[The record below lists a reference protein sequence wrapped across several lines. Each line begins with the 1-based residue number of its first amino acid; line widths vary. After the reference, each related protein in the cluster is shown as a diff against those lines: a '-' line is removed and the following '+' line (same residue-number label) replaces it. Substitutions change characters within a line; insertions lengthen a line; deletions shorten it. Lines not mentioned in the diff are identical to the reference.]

1 MSSYTKSTDFASKD
15 ALLTGNPLKV
25 VKGTEIDDEFNAIQT
40 AVNSK
45 ADVNSPALSGTP
57 TAPTASAATDTTQI
71 ATTAFVQDQKASPAF
86 TGTPTAPTA
95 TTATDTTQIAT
106 TAFVQQEI
114 TANEYTPVYASE
126 TVKGS
131 VRADISNGDLYIYTQ
146 D

>member
-45 ADVNSPALSGTP
+45 ADTNSPALSGTP

-71 ATTAFVQDQKASPAF
+71 ATTAFVQDQKASPAL

-95 TTATDTTQIAT
+95 TTGTDTTQIAT
-106 TAFVQQEI
+106 TEFVQQEI
-114 TANEYTPVYASE
+114 TANAYDLPYA
-126 TVKGS
+126 TQTTIGG
-131 VRADISNGDLYIYTQ
+131 VRAYISGGDLYIYTQ
-146 D
+146 A

>member
-71 ATTAFVQDQKASPAF
+71 ATTAFVQDQKASPVF

-95 TTATDTTQIAT
+95 ATTTNTTQIAT

-114 TANEYTPVYASE
+114 TANAYTEPYASQ
-126 TVKGS
+126 TQKG
-131 VRADISNGDLYIYTQ
+131 VARIYVSNGDLYIYTQ

>member
-1 MSSYTKSTDFASKD
+1 MTDYSKTTNFTVKDSLAS
-15 ALLTGNPLKV
+15 GNPAKI
-25 VKGTEIDDEFNAIQT
+25 VKGAEIDAEFDDIET

-45 ADVNSPALSGTP
+45 ADVNGPDLTGTP
-57 TAPTASAATDTTQI
+57 TAPTASTATDTTQI
-71 ATTAFVQDQKASPAF
+71 ATTAFVQAQKASMAL

-95 TTATDTTQIAT
+95 ATDTDTTQIAT

-114 TANEYTPVYASE
+114 TANEYTPVYATQ

-131 VRADISNGDLYIYTQ
+131 VRAYISSGDLYIYTQ

>member
-25 VKGTEIDDEFNAIQT
+25 VKGTEIDDEFNSIQT

-45 ADVNSPALSGTP
+45 ADTNSPALTGTP
-57 TAPTASAATDTTQI
+57 TAPTASAATDSTQI
-71 ATTAFVQDQKASPAF
+71 ASTAFVQDQKASPAF

-95 TTATDTTQIAT
+95 TTGADTTQIAT
-106 TAFVQQEI
+106 TAFVQQEV
-114 TANEYTPVYASE
+114 TANAYSEPYASE
-126 TVKGS
+126 TQKGVARIYVS
-131 VRADISNGDLYIYTQ
+131 SGDLYIYTQ